1 MMTDV
6 FADTDRKTDA
16 ARSLATRARHASPS
30 LRHEGARVREFEE
43 GSSKGQSLCVCVDCY
58 RVRHGDWGGTDTRCE
73 HRCLFLS
80 FCGSEC
86 LIFASSS
93 THTTDHELLLQN
105 FTIHRDYIRRN

>member
-58 RVRHGDWGGTDTRCE
+58 RVRHGEEPIHDASTVAFS
-73 HRCLFLS
+73 CLFVGRS
-80 FCGSEC
+80 
-86 LIFASSS
+86 A
-93 THTTDHELLLQN
+93 
-105 FTIHRDYIRRN
+105 